1 MEIYMLIAS
10 CIYVYMVSMEMHIMY
25 VYLKLVFSILTV
37 EEVSNLEAYTSTSW
51 RNRWIDEMASIINN
65 DYSLRT
71 DGWLF
76 FFEKL
81 LAYLM
86 RIDVEFQ
93 RKSQISNSKESN

>member
-1 MEIYMLIAS
+1 MF
-10 CIYVYMVSMEMHIMY
+10 IMTA
-25 VYLKLVFSILTV
+25 VDNFLK
-37 EEVSNLEAYTSTSW
+37 
-51 RNRWIDEMASIINN
+51 NRIDEMASIINN

-76 FFEKL
+76 FIFFEKL

-86 RIDVEFQ
+86 RIYVEFQ

>member
-1 MEIYMLIAS
+1 MF
-10 CIYVYMVSMEMHIMY
+10 IMTA
-25 VYLKLVFSILTV
+25 VDNFFK
-37 EEVSNLEAYTSTSW
+37 
-51 RNRWIDEMASIINN
+51 NRIDEMASIINN

-81 LAYLM
+81 LTYLM